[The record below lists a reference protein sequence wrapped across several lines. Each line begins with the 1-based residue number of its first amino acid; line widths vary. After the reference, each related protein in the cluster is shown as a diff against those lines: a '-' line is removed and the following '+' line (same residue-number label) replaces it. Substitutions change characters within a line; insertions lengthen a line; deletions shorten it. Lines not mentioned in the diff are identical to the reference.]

1 MTAMLAPMHILAA
14 GTEAGIGEGLTTFW
28 SVEAML
34 ALITLTILE
43 IVLGVDNV
51 IVISLLSKKLP
62 PSQSDK
68 ARYVGLA
75 LAMGIRI
82 LLLLSISWI
91 VGLTAALF
99 SVPAFWTD
107 TPYDAFA
114 VTGRDLVL
122 IVGGLFLI
130 WKSIHEIH
138 GTIDHHRAA
147 HESVEGEYAQKA
159 KTVSFAGTIVTIL
172 LMDIVFSLDSVITA
186 VGMVQTHPENKW
198 VGLSV
203 MIVAVMLAV
212 LVMLVA
218 SGPIADFV
226 DRHVTVKMLAL
237 AFLLLIGIMLL
248 VDGFHGHVPRGY
260 VYFAMAFSL
269 VVELLNLKLRKSP
282 PPAAN

>member
-1 MTAMLAPMHILAA
+1 MTLTLSNFTPLLANA
-14 GTEAGIGEGLTTFW
+14 EGIVGDGLNTIW
-28 SVEAML
+28 SVEAL
-34 ALITLTILE
+34 VALVTLTILE

-62 PSQSDK
+62 PHQSDK
-68 ARYVGLA
+68 ARLLGLG
-75 LAMGIRI
+75 LAMGIRV

-91 VGLTAALF
+91 VGLTASLF
-99 SVPAFWTD
+99 GLPAFWTSQPHD
-107 TPYDAFA
+107 VFS

-122 IVGGLFLI
+122 IGGGLFLI

-138 GTIDHHRAA
+138 TTLDGRHHAS
-147 HESVEGEYAQKA
+147 ESADGESGRKSKA
-159 KTVSFAGTIVTIL
+159 VSFGGTIVAIL

-186 VGMVQTHPENKW
+186 VGMVQTHPEHKW
-198 VGLSV
+198 VGLSI
-203 MIVAVMLAV
+203 MIAAVMLAV

-218 SGPIADFV
+218 SGPIANFV
-226 DRHVTVKMLAL
+226 DKHATVKMLAL

-269 VVELLNLKLRKSP
+269 VVELMNIKLRKP
-282 PPAAN
+282 HPPAA